1 MINPMSLQEKHIF
14 VTGASSGIGRQCA
27 IQASKLGAKVTL
39 VARSADRLAKT
50 VTLMDNK
57 QLHHYYAFDLTQT
70 DKIENLVVKIVEEQ
84 GAVDGFCNAAGIST
98 LRPLKFINSQF
109 LDSALR
115 INLYA
120 FIELVRSLSMKKNL
134 NQGASIVGISSVAA
148 EDGNPGQ
155 ASYAIAKAGIN
166 GFIHPAARE
175 LAKRKIR
182 INNVAFSMVDTEMFK
197 EFMQNS
203 GSEKLLNRQ
212 YLGVVDVESA
222 ANAVMFLLS
231 DASKYI
237 TETIL
242 PVYAGY

>member
-1 MINPMSLQEKHIF
+1 MINPMCLEGKHIL
-14 VTGASSGIGRQCA
+14 VTGASSGIGQQCA

-39 VARSADRLAKT
+39 VARNMKRLQDT
-50 VTLMDNK
+50 VSLMDGDNI
-57 QLHHYYAFDLTQT
+57 HSYYPFDLTQL
-70 DKIENLVVKIVEEQ
+70 DRIDSFIKVIVAEQ
-84 GAVDGFCNAAGIST
+84 GAIDGFCNAAGVST
-98 LRPLKFINSQF
+98 LRPLKFINYQY

-115 INLYA
+115 VNLYA
-120 FIELVRSLSMKKNL
+120 FIELVRCLSLKKNL
-134 NQGASIVGISSVAA
+134 NNGASIVGISSVAA

-155 ASYAIAKAGIN
+155 ASYSIAKAGIN

-182 INNVAFSMVDTEMFK
+182 INNVAFSMVNTEMFK
-197 EFMQNS
+197 EFMENS
-203 GSEKLLNRQ
+203 GSEGLINRQ
-212 YLGVVDVESA
+212 YLGIVDVESA

-237 TETIL
+237 TETVI